1 MTRKR
6 RNHSPEF
13 KAKVALAAAKGDKT
27 VAELA
32 QKYNLHANQISTWKK
47 ELLENAAMIFASES
61 QLSKDNTE
69 EVDKLHAKIG
79 QLTMENGFF
88 GESARSLD
96 RAQRKS
102 SLDKSTQLPIKRQCE
117 LLNIARS
124 TAYYQ
129 PIGLS
134 NEELELRRMI
144 DEIHLQYPFMG
155 SRRIRNKLIKKGH
168 KVNRKR
174 IVRIMRDMGIGA
186 IYPKPKTTIANKAHK
201 VYPYLLRDIEVT
213 YPNQAWA
220 IDITYIPMAKGF
232 LYLVAIIDWFSR
244 KVLSWRLSNTM
255 DTSFCLEALEEAL
268 QHYGPPDIFNSDQGS
283 QFTSTEFT
291 EALLGHG
298 IRISM
303 DGKGRW
309 VDNVFIER
317 LWRSLKYEE
326 VYLKAYTAPREA
338 ELEIGNYMVFYN
350 EERNHQ
356 GLNNLTPDEAY
367 FGRQRYAA

>member
-13 KAKVALAAAKGDKT
+13 KAKVALDAAKGDKT

-47 ELLENAAMIFASES
+47 ELLENAAMIFATENHSGKESSE
-61 QLSKDNTE
+61 D
-69 EVDKLHAKIG
+69 VDKLHAKIG
-79 QLTMENGFF
+79 QLTMENDFF
-88 GESARSLD
+88 GQSARSLD

-102 SLDKSTQLPIKRQCE
+102 SLVKSTPLPIKRQCE

-134 NEELELRRMI
+134 AEEITLRRMI

-155 SRRIRNKLIKKGH
+155 SRRIRTELAKKGH
-168 KVNRKR
+168 SVNRKR
-174 IVRIMRDMGIGA
+174 VVRLMRDMGIGA
-186 IYPKPKTTIANKAHK
+186 IYPKPKTTLANKAHK

-232 LYLVAIIDWFSR
+232 LYLVAIIDWYSR
-244 KVLSWRLSNTM
+244 KVLAWRLSNTM
-255 DTSFCLEALEEAL
+255 DTSFCIEALEEAL
-268 QHYGPPDIFNSDQGS
+268 KHYGPPDIFNSDQGS

-291 EALLGHG
+291 QKLIEHD

-326 VYLKAYTAPREA
+326 VYLKAYTTPREA